1 MQCFLLSAVYWFH
14 PLVRLSCF
22 FMTGD
27 MEMSCDEAVLEKM
40 GNEIKQDSGRG
51 NYRSGAGREERL
63 SIENEQT

>member
-1 MQCFLLSAVYWFH
+1 
-14 PLVRLSCF
+14 
-22 FMTGD
+22 MTGD

-40 GNEIKQDSGRG
+40 GNEIKQDSVRG